1 MKIRI
6 LGSAAG
12 GGFPQWNCNC
22 RNCRGVRDGSVRA
35 TPRTQ
40 SSIAV
45 CGRDEQRWALVNAS
59 PDILQQLRANPLLQP
74 GRALRDT
81 AIAGVVLLD
90 GQVDH
95 VTGLLML
102 RESAS
107 PWRLWCTDAVRD
119 ELHDELPVLGVLSH
133 YCGVD
138 LRRIDTERRPFEVEG
153 VADVEWRALS
163 LQSKPPPYSRDRMQP
178 RAGSNIA
185 LTIRDRHSHA
195 SVLYAPGVGVVDASV
210 WEEMQRAT
218 LVLIDG
224 TCWNDDE
231 LPRLGISRRTARD
244 MGHLAIHGAGGVLDW
259 LDRLPATTRKVLIHI
274 NNTNPILDENSPER
288 AMLSAHGVV
297 VAEDGMQWEL

>member
-1 MKIRI
+1 MKIRV

-45 CGRDEQRWALVNAS
+45 CGRDEQRWVLVNAS
-59 PDILQQLRANPLLQP
+59 PDILQQLRAQPSLQP

-81 AIAGVVLLD
+81 ALAGIVLLD

-95 VTGLLML
+95 VTGLMML
-102 RESAS
+102 REAAR
-107 PWRLWCTDAVRD
+107 PWRLWCTDTVRD
-119 ELHDELPVLGVLSH
+119 ELHNELPLLGVLSH

-138 LRRIDTERRPFEVEG
+138 HRRIDIERRAFMVDDIP
-153 VADVEWRALS
+153 DVEWRALS
-163 LQSKPPPYSRDRMQP
+163 LQSKPPPYSRDRVEP

-185 LTIRDRHSHA
+185 LTIRDRQSDA
-195 SVLYAPGVGVVDASV
+195 AVFYAPGVGAIDASM
-210 WEEMQRAT
+210 WEEMQRAA

-224 TCWNDDE
+224 TCWTNDE
-231 LPRLGISRRTARD
+231 LPRLGISKRTARD
-244 MGHLAIHGAGGVLDW
+244 MGHLAIHGDGGMLAW

-274 NNTNPILDENSPER
+274 NNTNPILDEDSPER
-288 AMLSAHGVV
+288 AVLADHGVL
-297 VAEDGMQWEL
+297 VAEDGMEWDL